1 MRSLFF
7 ITFIISYLSLNFY
20 VFYRLYFLTPQS
32 FPIMRIFLIISAVVV
47 QLPFFAAMIF
57 ENKLPTKYVSILYH
71 IGTSWIIVFL
81 YLLIIFLVL
90 DLIRLTHL
98 VNIKPFM
105 FNNWYGWAVVSIIIS
120 AILIYGN
127 INYYKKKR
135 VEINVEI
142 SKPINKKNNL
152 KILLIS
158 DLHLG
163 YGILHKEL
171 ESWLPL
177 LNKEKADIVL
187 IAGDVIDNFIKPL
200 EEEKMYKTLR
210 KIYAKQGVFMVL
222 GNHEYIGN
230 IYESIG
236 FIKKS
241 NITLLRDTSVLI
253 DDSFYLVGRED
264 YSRKYR
270 KRLSALL
277 EGIDKTKPIIVIDH
291 QPIRLKEARING
303 VDLQV
308 SGHTHNGQVFPLN
321 LFANW
326 FFKKPYGFL
335 KEGGTNYFVT
345 SGLGLWG
352 GKFRV
357 GTHSEYVVINF
368 TSSTS
373 LPEK

>member
-1 MRSLFF
+1 MRTLFF
-7 ITFIISYLSLNFY
+7 ITFFVSFFGLNFY
-20 VFYRLYFLTPQS
+20 VFYRLFWLIPQS
-32 FPIMRIFLIISAVVV
+32 FPIMRILLIITAVVV
-47 QLPFFAAMIF
+47 QIPFFTAMIF
-57 ENKLPTKYVSILYH
+57 GNSLPTKFVSILYH
-71 IGTSWIIVFL
+71 IGTSWLIVFV
-81 YLLIIFLVL
+81 YLLIIFLIL
-90 DLIRLTHL
+90 DLIRITHL
-98 VNIKPFM
+98 VDIKPFM
-105 FNNWYGWAVVSIIIS
+105 FNNWYGWGVVTIIIS
-120 AILIYGN
+120 AILIYGH

-142 SKPINKKNNL
+142 SKPINEKNNL
-152 KILLIS
+152 KIVLIS

-163 YGILHKEL
+163 YGILNKEL

-187 IAGDVIDNFIKPL
+187 IAGDVIDNYIKPL

-210 KIYAKQGVFMVL
+210 KINAKQGVFMAL

-230 IYESIG
+230 IDKSIN
-236 FIKKS
+236 FLKKS
-241 NITLLRDTSVLI
+241 NINILRDTALLI
-253 DDSFYLVGRED
+253 NDNFYLVGRED

-277 EGIDKTKPIIVIDH
+277 ENIDKTKPIIVIDH

-321 LFANW
+321 LIAKMMFKKAYG
-326 FFKKPYGFL
+326 FFK
-335 KEGGTNYFVT
+335 EGETHYFIT

-357 GTHSEYVVINF
+357 GTHSEYVVINLK
-368 TSSTS
+368 SR
-373 LPEK
+373 

>member
-1 MRSLFF
+1 MRTFFF
-7 ITFIISYLSLNFY
+7 ITFFLSFFGLNFY
-20 VFYRLYFLTPQS
+20 VFYRLYFMMPLIVP
-32 FPIMRIFLIISAVVV
+32 MRIALIVIAVVV
-47 QLPFFAAMIF
+47 QIPFFVAMIF
-57 ENKLPTKYVSILYH
+57 GNSLPTKFVSILYH

-81 YLLIIFLVL
+81 YLLIIFIIL
-90 DLIRLTHL
+90 DLIRITHL
-98 VNIKPFM
+98 IDIKPFM
-105 FNNWYGWAVVSIIIS
+105 YNNWYGCGVVTIIIS

-135 VEINVEI
+135 VEINIEI
-142 SKPINKKNNL
+142 SKPINEKNNL

-163 YGILHKEL
+163 YGILNEEL

-187 IAGDVIDNFIKPL
+187 ISGDIVDNFIKPL
-200 EEEKMYKTLR
+200 EEQKMYKTLR
-210 KIYAKQGVFMVL
+210 KIISKQGVFMAL

-230 IYESIG
+230 IDESIN

-241 NITLLRDTSVLI
+241 NITILRDTAVLI
-253 DDSFYLVGRED
+253 NNNFYIVGRED

-277 EGIDKTKPIIVIDH
+277 ENIDKTKPIIVIDH
-291 QPIRLKEARING
+291 QPIRLKEARRNG

-321 LFANW
+321 WIAKW
-326 FFKKPYGFL
+326 IFKKSYGFL
-335 KEGGTNYFVT
+335 KQGETNYYIS

-352 GKFRV
+352 GKFRI
-357 GTHSEYVVINF
+357 GTHSEYVVINI
-368 TSSTS
+368 SSK
-373 LPEK
+373 EI